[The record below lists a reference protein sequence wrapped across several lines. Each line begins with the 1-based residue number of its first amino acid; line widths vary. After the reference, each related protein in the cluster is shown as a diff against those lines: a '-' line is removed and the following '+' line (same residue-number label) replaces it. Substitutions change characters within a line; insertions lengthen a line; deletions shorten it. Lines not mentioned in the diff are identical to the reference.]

1 MMPTI
6 EAKNIDE
13 IARRRTATEALLH
26 AAKTTADAARAE
38 HAKALLSD
46 AFPQHTL
53 AVFTRN
59 WDQDE
64 PHLLQL
70 ISGAEGV
77 DDLQV
82 WEERDRLSPEQLHA
96 VNQAEIA
103 IVLIGAD
110 DDILEH
116 LDRSDEF
123 HEDWVEF
130 DLPLAAREGR

>member
-1 MMPTI
+1 MATNVTRTI
-6 EAKNIDE
+6 EQILAERQVAEVALSEAKN
-13 IARRRTATEALLH
+13 
-26 AAKTTADAARAE
+26 KADAARAE
-38 HAKALLSD
+38 YAAALLGET
-46 AFPQHTL
+46 FPQHTL

-77 DDLQV
+77 EDLEV
-82 WEERDRLSPEQLHA
+82 WEERDQLSPEQLHA

-103 IVLIGAD
+103 IVLIGSD

-116 LDRSDEF
+116 LDPSDEY
-123 HEDWVEF
+123 HNDWVEF
-130 DLPLAAREGR
+130 DLPLNVTEGS